1 MFKNPPS
8 EGWLK
13 EAIALEDQFDIA
25 VGVELQTDEI
35 IGGIPAKI
43 AEVSALQIAFSI
55 LMHKLRL
62 ERKLTVEQLS
72 HELDVESDQLVKI
85 EKSAGFKPPSRT
97 LQKLAGFYK
106 LPIRALVQMAG
117 AVKKVDPLL
126 ARNAVQ
132 FAAKSESFEHLNRDE
147 RKLLD
152 QFVKLVRDTQ

>member
-13 EAIALEDQFDIA
+13 EAIMLEDQFDISA
-25 VGVELQTDEI
+25 GVELQIDELV
-35 IGGIPAKI
+35 GAEPAK
-43 AEVSALQIAFSI
+43 VSAVNRLQIAFSI

-62 ERKLTVEQLS
+62 ERKLTVE
-72 HELDVESDQLVKI
+72 ELAEEIKVDFEQLVKI
-85 EKSAGFKPPSRT
+85 EKSAGFKPPPRT

-106 LPIRALVQMAG
+106 LPIGALVQMAG

-132 FAAKSESFEHLNRDE
+132 FAAKSESFEHLSRDE
-147 RKLLD
+147 KRLLD